1 MGGNPA
7 DAILLLFSAGDIMS
21 SSHLEL
27 DDEIIGVEEA
37 EVADGELVA
46 ESTEGQTDYDNV
58 WDKLAAVKIERA
70 NLRVLV
76 VDASKG
82 GLVVDLGVRA
92 FIPKSE
98 IATRH
103 LGNLERYIGSTL
115 EVKVTEVDRENGR
128 VVLSHRHAVEEKRA
142 ARRAKTLAA
151 LERGETV
158 EGVVRRI
165 TDFGAF
171 VDIGGVDGL
180 LHVSDMAWDTVK
192 HPQDVVQVGDKVT
205 VKVLKIEAD
214 SERISL
220 GLKQLTDDPWRVA
233 RRDLKEGDIVEVE
246 ILRMADLGAVAR
258 VLPGIDGIIP
268 EKEMSN
274 RRRGDDGAPVTL
286 EPGQKVMVK
295 IIELHYHDRRVT
307 LSIRKA
313 EFDKER
319 SEVRDFMRQ
328 QRTATTS
335 VTPTLG
341 DLFGDVLSK
350 FPTKGE

>member
-1 MGGNPA
+1 
-7 DAILLLFSAGDIMS
+7 MS
-21 SSHLEL
+21 STEMEV

-37 EVADGELVA
+37 EVADGEVVA
-46 ESTEGQTDYDNV
+46 ETAVQQTTDYNNV
-58 WDKLAAVKIERA
+58 WDMLAAMQEQRS

-103 LGNLERYIGSTL
+103 LGHLERYVGASL
-115 EVKVTEVDRENGR
+115 EVKVVEANRETGR
-128 VVLSHRHAVEEKRA
+128 VVLSHRQAVEEKRA
-142 ARRAKTLAA
+142 ARRAKTLAS
-151 LERGETV
+151 LERGQV
-158 EGVVRRI
+158 LEGVVRRL

-180 LHVSDMAWDTVK
+180 LHISDMAWDTVK
-192 HPQDVVQVGDKVT
+192 HPEDVVQVGDKIQ
-205 VKVLKIEAD
+205 VKVLRIEPE

-220 GLKQLTDDPWRVA
+220 GLKQLREDPWQTA
-233 RRDLKEGDIVEVE
+233 RRELREGTLVEVE
-246 ILRMADLGAVAR
+246 VLRLAELGAVVR

-268 EKEMSN
+268 EREMSS
-274 RRRGDDGAPVTL
+274 RRRGDDGTPVAPL
-286 EPGQKVMVK
+286 EPGQTVTAK
-295 IIELHYHDRRVT
+295 ITELHYHDRRVT

-319 SEVRDFMRQ
+319 AEVRAYQ
-328 QRTATTS
+328 QRATS
-335 VTPTLG
+335 SSATPTLG
-341 DLFGDVLSK
+341 DLFGDVLSR
-350 FPTKGE
+350 FPTKDAGADEE

>member
-1 MGGNPA
+1 
-7 DAILLLFSAGDIMS
+7 
-21 SSHLEL
+21 
-27 DDEIIGVEEA
+27 
-37 EVADGELVA
+37 
-46 ESTEGQTDYDNV
+46 
-58 WDKLAAVKIERA
+58 
-70 NLRVLV
+70 
-76 VDASKG
+76 
-82 GLVVDLGVRA
+82 
-92 FIPKSE
+92 
-98 IATRH
+98 
-103 LGNLERYIGSTL
+103 
-115 EVKVTEVDRENGR
+115 
-128 VVLSHRHAVEEKRA
+128 
-142 ARRAKTLAA
+142 
-151 LERGETV
+151 V

>member
-1 MGGNPA
+1 
-7 DAILLLFSAGDIMS
+7 MS
-21 SSHLEL
+21 SSNTEME
-27 DDEIIGVEEA
+27 DEIIGVEEA
-37 EVADGELVA
+37 EVAEGELVA
-46 ESTEGQTDYDNV
+46 DTAGEQTTDYNNV
-58 WDKLAAVKIERA
+58 WDMLAAVKEART

-92 FIPKSE
+92 FVPKSE

-115 EVKVTEVDRENGR
+115 EVKVAEADRESGR
-128 VVLSHRHAVEEKRA
+128 VVLSHRAAVEEKRA
-142 ARRAKTLAA
+142 ARRTKTLEA
-151 LERGETV
+151 LERGQV
-158 EGVVRRI
+158 LEGVVRRI

-192 HPQDVVQVGDKVT
+192 HPQDVVQVGDKLQ
-205 VKVLKIEAD
+205 VKVLKIEPD

-220 GLKQLTDDPWRVA
+220 GLKQLQDDPWQVA
-233 RRDLKEGDIVEVE
+233 RRELKEGAIVEVE
-246 ILRMADLGAVAR
+246 VLRLADLGAVVR

-268 EKEMSN
+268 EREMSS
-274 RRRGDDGAPVTL
+274 RRRTEDGAPIAPL
-286 EPGQKVMVK
+286 EPGQKVTAK
-295 IIELHYHDRRVT
+295 ITELHYYDRRVT

-313 EFDKER
+313 EYDKER
-319 SEVRDFMRQ
+319 SEVRAYQ
-328 QRTATTS
+328 QRTTTS
-335 VTPTLG
+335 AAPTLG

-350 FPTKGE
+350 FPTKDE